1 MLMFKPFPKPDLA
14 TFPTS
19 IATLERAVRLRDF
32 RLEKAKSLHEVLAHL
47 ADEKYYGIQVNADP
61 SLLPLSVSVKFLQ
74 SVTFT
79 EVMDAIALHL
89 NAVWDWQGDSAVL
102 WPLPVPVSN
111 STAREMLNT
120 AYVANGGEFEN
131 LKSRTIGG

>member
-1 MLMFKPFPKPDLA
+1 
-14 TFPTS
+14 
-19 IATLERAVRLRDF
+19 
-32 RLEKAKSLHEVLAHL
+32 LHEVLAHL
-47 ADEKYYGIQVNADP
+47 ADEKYYGIQVNADT
-61 SLLPLSVSVKFLQ
+61 SLLPLAVSVKFLQ

-102 WPLPVPVSN
+102 CPLPVPVSN
-111 STAREMLNT
+111 STALEMLNT
-120 AYVANGGEFEN
+120 AYAGNCGEFEN